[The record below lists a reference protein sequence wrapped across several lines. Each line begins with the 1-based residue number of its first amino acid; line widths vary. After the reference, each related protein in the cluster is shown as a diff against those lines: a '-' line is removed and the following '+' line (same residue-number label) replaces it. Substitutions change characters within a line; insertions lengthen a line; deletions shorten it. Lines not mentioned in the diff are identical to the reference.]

1 MRWRRYSEKLLLVVG
16 RGSSCWAGTSK
27 QIPFKYAFGCASCLQ
42 RRFSIHPTQNR
53 KMPGRYLGQPS
64 PVTHPHLLKP
74 GEVTPGLTQVE
85 YALRRHQLM
94 SLIQKEAHDRGVT
107 EHTVILLS
115 NPTFYMT
122 NDIPY
127 PFHQDTNFLYLCG
140 FREPDSILV
149 LESIP
154 GKSLPSHKS
163 ILFVP
168 KRDQTRELW
177 DGPRSGTDG
186 ALALTGVDEAYTT
199 DEFKHLVPKLKD
211 EGVTVWY
218 DSAKPSHL
226 QLHTDFLAPIVEVRC
241 RSTNKVRAARQLIQ
255 HLRLIKSPTELELM
269 MTAGRISSQAFIETM
284 FSRKAPVDEAFLYAK
299 FDFECRARGADILAY
314 PPVVAGGN
322 RSNTLH
328 YVKNNQ
334 LIKDGEMVLLDGG
347 CEFSC
352 YVSDIT
358 RTWPISGRFTKPQ
371 AELYQAVLDVQKSCL
386 KLCTVGMS
394 LENIYS
400 LMLTSIGQKLKELGI
415 LPKYYTDSQ
424 LFKVFTSRK
433 RTPLHLSLFVGLAC
447 ALRMMW
453 QLHRKHHLSSLPTAQ
468 RRSTIL
474 SRFVLVTNK
483 PALRPPPKF
492 SAEKA
497 AYCSY
502 WY

>member
-1 MRWRRYSEKLLLVVG
+1 MSLKVAMRRWRSTEKLLLAVG
-16 RGSSCWAGTSK
+16 KGSRNWA
-27 QIPFKYAFGCASCLQ
+27 AFRCASCPW
-42 RRFSIHPTQNR
+42 RRFCVQPTQCGQ
-53 KMPGRYLGQPS
+53 MPGRYLGQPS
-64 PVTHPHLLKP
+64 PVSHPHLLKP
-74 GEVTPGLTQVE
+74 GEVTPGLTQTE

-94 SLIQKEAHDRGVT
+94 SLIQKEVHYQGGT
-107 EHTVILLS
+107 EHAVILLS
-115 NPTFYMT
+115 NPTFYMS

-149 LESIP
+149 LQSIP

-168 KRDQTRELW
+168 KRDQSRELW

-186 ALALTGVDEAYTT
+186 AVALTGVDEAYTT
-199 DEFKHLVPKLKD
+199 EEFKHLVSKLKD
-211 EGVTVWY
+211 EAVTIWY

-226 QLHTDFLAPIVEVRC
+226 QLHTDLLAPIMEVKSM
-241 RSTNKVRAARQLIQ
+241 STNKVRPARHLIQ

-269 MTAGRISSQAFIETM
+269 LMAGRISSQ
-284 FSRKAPVDEAFLYAK
+284 

-371 AELYQAVLDVQKSCL
+371 AALYQAVLDVQKACL
-386 KLCTVGMS
+386 IQCTVGMS

-400 LMLTSIGQKLKELGI
+400 LMLTLIGQKLMELGI
-415 LPKYYTDSQ
+415 LPKYYIESH
-424 LFKVFTSRK
+424 LFKAVRRYCPHHVGHYLGMDVHDTPDISR
-433 RTPLHLSLFVGLAC
+433 
-447 ALRMMW
+447 
-453 QLHRKHHLSSLPTAQ
+453 SLPLQQGMVITIEPGIYIPEDDNSAPEQ
-468 RRSTIL
+468 FRGIGIRIEDDVAITQEAPLIL
-474 SRFVLVTNK
+474 S
-483 PALRPPPKF
+483 ADCPKEIYDIEQICANF
-492 SAEKA
+492 QHT
-497 AYCSY
+497 
-502 WY
+502 